1 MVLEPHNWIA
11 QGPFFTLLRAA
22 IAGWIIRGG
31 MPLCSVSEI
40 FNQRRA
46 MIGTGAMLGFSGYFA
61 YLANGVKPKAIN
73 ERRFSLL
80 CSAGFAVAGAY
91 RWFM

>member
-1 MVLEPHNWIA
+1 MGRSNDDGEFVDCLEC
-11 QGPFFTLLRAA
+11 R
-22 IAGWIIRGG
+22 
-31 MPLCSVSEI
+31 
-40 FNQRRA
+40 